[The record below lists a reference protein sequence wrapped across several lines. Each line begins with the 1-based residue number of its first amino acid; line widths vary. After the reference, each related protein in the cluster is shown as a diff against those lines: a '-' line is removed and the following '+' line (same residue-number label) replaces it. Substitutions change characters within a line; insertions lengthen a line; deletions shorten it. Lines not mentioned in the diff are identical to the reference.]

1 MSHHSTRSSSQRR
14 TPVRLGAKRK
24 RTLLEESQESSLS
37 DYTINSSSKGD
48 IEVAEVDP
56 EGHFVKLH
64 NKSGQEVAL
73 GGWQVIRRVGD
84 DETQFKFHRSLKL
97 EGNGYVTIWSSDLNK
112 DHEPPNNLVM
122 KGQKWVTGDN
132 MTTIVLNNSGEEVAV
147 SER

>member
-1 MSHHSTRSSSQRR
+1 M
-14 TPVRLGAKRK
+14 
-24 RTLLEESQESSLS
+24 
-37 DYTINSSSKGD
+37 
-48 IEVAEVDP
+48 DP